1 MLYHH
6 NFLCSYWIHG
16 LCLDKIQSKSS
27 VPNILSC
34 QVSLQNQRSIS
45 CTNIIQL
52 VLHTYETYFCKSL
65 FLMETTIFDLKP
77 DSLQTLICTFLCL
90 APQMTSHTKLIHSY
104 WTTMPILILLSFL
117 CFCLLIAMHWHPFLI
132 FAFYNIS
139 GMTLKIISN
148 PSHLLSFL
156 CFCLLTAMH
165 WHPFFLFFLSS
176 FAFHNIYGMTLKII
190 HTQYLACSNWFLT
203 SLNIQGRP

>member
-1 MLYHH
+1 MPFYFFSFVQKYTTTCVRRSKVKPTCE
-6 NFLCSYWIHG
+6 FLWT
-16 LCLDKIQSKSS
+16 L
-27 VPNILSC
+27 
-34 QVSLQNQRSIS
+34 IS
-45 CTNIIQL
+45 DDLKCAT
-52 VLHTYETYFCKSL
+52 

-165 WHPFFLFFLSS
+165 WHPFFLFF

-190 HTQYLACSNWFLT
+190 HTQYLACSNWYKYLWT
-203 SLNIQGRP
+203 SKVGHSCEGGSGTACISLQAVAWLF